1 MTQPY
6 SNTEERTFTHLTEM
20 ERGQIA
26 AYLDEGVSLREIG
39 RRMGRDA
46 STISREKNRGSVQQ
60 IDTNCKTYTT
70 YYPDAGVRVYEE
82 NRENCCGHSTMAA
95 ARDFI
100 EFAEE
105 KILGDEWSPDVIV
118 GYANRQ
124 KQFDYVPSTKTLY
137 NWIDE
142 GKLSVINMDL
152 ELKLRRSTKK
162 TKPRKNKKL
171 LGTSIEE
178 RPESIDNREEFT
190 HHPTTNYRFDNLGKM
205 ENFDKFKTFV
215 IDLHKDILHHDFVS
229 WDIAVGI
236 DGQPIFIEANFAG
249 ATCLYQLAAQRP
261 LFGDLTEEIIQ
272 YVANEIKKNEYR
284 DVHSKYAQIKDK
296 NKLLRERNKRLIRN
310 NKNLKAKNTELEAN
324 LTNQKK

>member
-118 GYANRQ
+118 GMRIGRSNLTMS
-124 KQFDYVPSTKTLY
+124 FDRKTYY

-142 GKLSVINMDL
+142 G
-152 ELKLRRSTKK
+152 
-162 TKPRKNKKL
+162 
-171 LGTSIEE
+171 
-178 RPESIDNREEFT
+178 
-190 HHPTTNYRFDNLGKM
+190 
-205 ENFDKFKTFV
+205 
-215 IDLHKDILHHDFVS
+215 
-229 WDIAVGI
+229 
-236 DGQPIFIEANFAG
+236 
-249 ATCLYQLAAQRP
+249 
-261 LFGDLTEEIIQ
+261 
-272 YVANEIKKNEYR
+272 
-284 DVHSKYAQIKDK
+284 
-296 NKLLRERNKRLIRN
+296 
-310 NKNLKAKNTELEAN
+310 
-324 LTNQKK
+324 